1 VVVGS
6 VPSFGDFFAA
16 VFDKVHPYFD
26 HLSAL
31 RPYFGHGSSLPKQN
45 FKSTRLITG
54 FGGGV
59 ESG

>member
-16 VFDKVHPYFD
+16 GFDKVHPYFD

-31 RPYFGHGSSLPKQN
+31 RPFWTLVITPKTN